1 MICCNLKTHD
11 IICNKTDI
19 KLTENIYYD
28 LANNFNNSDINK
40 YTYRSIIG
48 SKYIVSGYR
57 MNYSLLQTLL
67 SLFSIHN
74 ETINIWTHLI
84 PIFINL
90 MIIYFY
96 PTTQNMIYF
105 FGTMPIFIFS
115 SMFHLFLPLARSL
128 YHYHYFIFFDLL
140 GIILGITSIETFI
153 YFKYIN
159 LYTQYYFFASAFINL
174 LCSLHFCKCQSN
186 ITKLRNNCIKSLI
199 LVTIT
204 NLFGMLLYV
213 RPNLQVIIRTLP
225 SLLIINS
232 LFFLSFKKNLIE
244 YFPEKYIER
253 KFDIIGS
260 SHQLWHLVVNFYI
273 YSLYFIL

>member
-84 PIFINL
+84 PVFINL

-115 SMFHLFLPLARSL
+115 SIDNSKKGGITPLFL
-128 YHYHYFIFFDLL
+128 LL
-140 GIILGITSIETFI
+140 
-153 YFKYIN
+153 
-159 LYTQYYFFASAFINL
+159 L
-174 LCSLHFCKCQSN
+174 L
-186 ITKLRNNCIKSLI
+186 
-199 LVTIT
+199 
-204 NLFGMLLYV
+204 
-213 RPNLQVIIRTLP
+213 
-225 SLLIINS
+225 
-232 LFFLSFKKNLIE
+232 
-244 YFPEKYIER
+244 
-253 KFDIIGS
+253 
-260 SHQLWHLVVNFYI
+260 
-273 YSLYFIL
+273 